1 MMQGIISSFL
11 KLGIIIA
18 VVVVVVYL
26 LAGSAYILDLLDATN
41 PNHSNSGSVSSTLN
55 SNYYDNNMPA
65 NIENEIINQ
74 ITSTGITY
82 VGNGDYKF
90 DIDLDEKI
98 NAIYDKLSQTDE
110 GRRVLDYLKGT
121 ESEKKELLKK
131 MVRAEIYTQYPD
143 LRSRDKIGTAVNS
156 NEIQGTIKIKRM
168 FSQEVKKVKS
178 FEKSSNTAVDL
189 TGIVCW
195 GDQYTLGNE
204 SDDTDN
210 YPSKLAEKLNTNVY
224 NLGFKDETIEE
235 ILLRAGA
242 DGFKFQTSG
251 DKFTI
256 GAGIGSTAEFSALL
270 KVDDENKGRIF
281 TNSDGSS
288 DDKKVKCSIGG
299 IEGLLTFDRSS
310 RKYTFTRTS
319 DGDEQEI
326 ESATEIKVETQ
337 SGYEEC
343 IPILWLGHNNY
354 DLVSSNN
361 TTYTYINYCNDL
373 INKLDNP
380 ENYIIIIPTQYNNV
394 QLQQTP
400 YTDSQYNELKD
411 KLIETFGIHCIDL
424 KAEGWDIGSSY
435 DDLAEIIKNKI
446 ASLGYDVGEKDEKN
460 AKAGEIEYD
469 GTIGIGEEITLEYI
483 PLGNS
488 LEPQPGT
495 LRWMIKQEDDDI
507 KNAALQF
514 FSMDSLGNLIVAN
527 WARVTTTHDNQ
538 SDSNGGRDS
547 YTYDEGYP
555 IVDVVYTLN
564 TVKVNYKSSV
574 SKYTMPFDYLWT
586 FMIMGEDSEFVENL
600 ADLALESKIE
610 ATLYDE
616 LTTVENDR
624 VDEYT
629 TAYNNHVKE
638 ESHTTVTTVNQY
650 NGNIISTDGGTSTR
664 EYDVTPN
671 PAETDTK
678 QRVNVVTETNKVKYR
693 VTYADVWMLTYR
705 VDGVEQ
711 IHYDGREQDSV
722 SIPGGSGS
730 GQYEIEKKENFTI
743 PSQRGTNI
751 YATSIVPKD
760 CENPPLV
767 ILAHGFTGKK
777 EGDDDHF
784 IKIGEAIAKS
794 GIAAIMIDFP
804 GCGRGRSEE
813 PSTNYT
819 LTNME
824 NDINS
829 AVEYMKNTYSI
840 DENQIGIVG
849 HSMGG
854 RVASEYLD
862 NSGVKVAALLSP
874 ANGDGINGLEF
885 LADST
890 DTTTLIEASK
900 VSPWNF
906 EVSADFVN
914 QMSSSH
920 PQSKISSFLSSGGK
934 IFVAYGTEDNVI
946 GQGTKDAVKSAVA
959 SSDYHEYSGGNHNLD
974 QYSSDSSVST
984 KIVDDVAK
992 FLCDSFGKEMSS
1004 SSAGTNL
1011 TDLYNQTVENITD
1024 ESSWT
1029 TYNTTTSNSTSS
1041 NSSSGTTTTVET
1053 TTTTDYQKRII
1064 NRAITTTVIKSGY
1077 TYTEGTSHVEEKTD
1091 KEATDDE
1098 IEKREFSEPNFVKY
1112 YLYSLEARANL
1123 TGTYSWLYEALEM
1136 NGRTSEFVDIT
1147 KYMIY
1152 KATGA
1157 DQGVTSFDF
1166 NAYNDSD
1173 FHDATD
1179 YGGISGGGGIIGDIT
1194 MGDSGLASGGAL
1206 LGAYVGGV
1214 APGEMTGEMKGT
1226 TDGEYWNTYRRR
1238 DGREFKLYCQNG
1250 AQTCLDRAK
1259 DTINSGFQGQS
1270 CAELDPSRTMSIE
1283 QLKPMILE
1291 CLQNGGAVV
1300 MYADF
1305 NKGTSSGGNVET
1317 FYGSD
1322 ARMHAIA
1329 ILDID
1334 ESGHVFISNPYY
1346 ESDGNGGQ
1354 KAGGWSQFTLYELMD
1369 TYPDLKDWSSGAMIR
1384 ARYFTIQ

>member
-1 MMQGIISSFL
+1 MKGSISSL
-11 KLGIIIA
+11 IKIGILIA
-18 VVVVVVYL
+18 IVVVVVYL
-26 LAGSAYILDLLDATN
+26 LAGAAYILDLLDATN
-41 PNHSNSGSVSSTLN
+41 PNHSSTGSVSSTLN
-55 SNYYDNNMPA
+55 DNYYDNNMPA
-65 NIENEIINQ
+65 NIENDIINQ
-74 ITSTGITY
+74 ITSSNIVY
-82 VGNGDYKF
+82 KGNGDYKLN
-90 DIDLDEKI
+90 IDLDEKI
-98 NAIYDKLSQTDE
+98 NAIYDRLSETDE

-121 ESEKKELLKK
+121 ETEKKELLKK
-131 MVRAEIYTQYPD
+131 MVRAEIFTQYPD
-143 LRSRDKIGTAVNS
+143 LRSQSKIGTDVDS
-156 NEIQGTIKIKRM
+156 NEIQGTIRIKRIL
-168 FSQEVKKVKS
+168 SQEIKRVKS
-178 FEKSSNTAVDL
+178 VEKSSNTAVDL

-195 GDQYTLGNE
+195 GDQYTVGNDE
-204 SDDTDN
+204 TDN
-210 YPSKLAEKLNTNVY
+210 YPNKLAESLNANVY
-224 NLGFKDETIEE
+224 NLGFQDETAEE

-242 DGFKFQTSG
+242 EGFVFQTTG

-256 GAGIGSTAEFSALL
+256 GSAMGSTVELSAVL
-270 KVDDENKGRIF
+270 KKDDENQGRIF
-281 TNSDGSS
+281 THCDGSS
-288 DDKKVKCSIGG
+288 DDKKVECTISG
-299 IEGLLTFDRSS
+299 IEGTLTYDRNST
-310 RKYTFTRTS
+310 KYTFTRTS
-319 DGDEQEI
+319 EGDEQEV
-326 ESATEIKVETQ
+326 ESGTEIIVESQ
-337 SGYEEC
+337 GGYDEC
-343 IPILWLGHNNY
+343 LPIIWFGNNDY
-354 DLVSSNN
+354 SYVSNN
-361 TTYTYINYCNDL
+361 NDRLYRYINYYNDL
-373 INKLDNP
+373 ISKLDEP
-380 ENYIIIIPTQYNNV
+380 DNYIIIIPTHYSNT

-400 YTDSQYNELKD
+400 YTDDQYNEIRD
-411 KLIETFGIHCIDL
+411 TLIETYGTHCIDL
-424 KAEGWDIGSSY
+424 KAEGWAVGGSY
-435 DDLAEIIKNKI
+435 DDLANIIQQKI
-446 ASLGYDVGEKDEKN
+446 ADLGYDVGQRDEQN
-460 AKAGEIEYD
+460 ANAGEIEFD
-469 GTIGIGEEITLEYI
+469 GTIAVGEEITLEYI

-495 LRWMIKQEDDDI
+495 LRWMIEQDDDDI
-507 KNAALQF
+507 KSAALQF
-514 FSMDSLGNLIVAN
+514 FSIDSVGNLIVAN

-555 IVDVVYTLN
+555 TVDVVYTLN

-574 SKYTMPFDYLWT
+574 SKYTMPFDFLWT

-600 ADLALESKIE
+600 ADLALDSKIE

-616 LTTVENDR
+616 LAIVENDR

-638 ESHTTVTTVNQY
+638 ESHTTVTTVNEY
-650 NGNIISTDGGTSTR
+650 NGNIISTDEGTSTR

-751 YATSIVPKD
+751 YATSIVPKNCD
-760 CENPPLV
+760 NMPLV

-777 EGDDDHF
+777 EGDDNHF

-804 GCGRGRSEE
+804 GCGNSQE

-829 AVEYMKNTYSI
+829 AVEYMKNNYSI
-840 DENQIGIVG
+840 DAEQIGIVG

-1011 TDLYNQTVENITD
+1011 TDLYNQTVENIPD

-1091 KEATDDE
+1091 KEATDQE
-1098 IEKREFSEPNFVKY
+1098 IENREFNEPNFVKY

-1123 TGTYSWLYEALEM
+1123 TNTYSWLYEALEM

-1152 KATGA
+1152 KAT
-1157 DQGVTSFDF
+1157 DDNQGVISIDF
-1166 NAYNDSD
+1166 STYNDSD

-1179 YGGISGGGGIIGDIT
+1179 YGGSINI
-1194 MGDSGLASGGAL
+1194 
-1206 LGAYVGGV
+1206 
-1214 APGEMTGEMKGT
+1214 
-1226 TDGEYWNTYRRR
+1226 
-1238 DGREFKLYCQNG
+1238 DGRN
-1250 AQTCLDRAK
+1250 
-1259 DTINSGFQGQS
+1259 I
-1270 CAELDPSRTMSIE
+1270 
-1283 QLKPMILE
+1283 
-1291 CLQNGGAVV
+1291 
-1300 MYADF
+1300 
-1305 NKGTSSGGNVET
+1305 
-1317 FYGSD
+1317 
-1322 ARMHAIA
+1322 
-1329 ILDID
+1329 
-1334 ESGHVFISNPYY
+1334 
-1346 ESDGNGGQ
+1346 
-1354 KAGGWSQFTLYELMD
+1354 
-1369 TYPDLKDWSSGAMIR
+1369 
-1384 ARYFTIQ
+1384 

>member
-1 MMQGIISSFL
+1 MKGSISSL
-11 KLGIIIA
+11 IKIGIIIA
-18 VVVVVVYL
+18 VVVVIIYL
-26 LAGSAYILDLLDATN
+26 LAGAAYILDLLDATN
-41 PNHSNSGSVSSTLN
+41 PNHSNSGSISSTLN
-55 SNYYDNNMPA
+55 NNYYDNNMPA

-74 ITSTGITY
+74 ITSSNIIY
-82 VGNGDYKF
+82 KGNGDYKLNL
-90 DIDLDEKI
+90 DLDEKI
-98 NAIYDKLSQTDE
+98 NSIYDNLSQSDE

-121 ESEKKELLKK
+121 ETEKKELLKK
-131 MVRAEIYTQYPD
+131 MVRAEIFTQYPD
-143 LRSRDKIGTAVNS
+143 LRSQSKIGTEVDS
-156 NEIQGTIKIKRM
+156 NEIQGTIRIKRIL
-168 FSQEVKKVKS
+168 SQEIKKVKRV
-178 FEKSSNTAVDL
+178 EKSSNTAIDL

-195 GDQYTLGNE
+195 GDQYTLGNDE
-204 SDDTDN
+204 TDN
-210 YPSKLAEKLNTNVY
+210 YPSKLEASLNTNVY
-224 NLGFKDETIEE
+224 NLGFKDETAEE

-242 DGFKFQTSG
+242 EGFVFQTTG

-256 GAGIGSTAEFSALL
+256 GSAMGSTVELSAIL
-270 KVDDENKGRIF
+270 KKDDENQGRIF
-281 TNSDGSS
+281 THCDGSS
-288 DDKKVKCSIGG
+288 DDKKVKCTISG
-299 IEGLLTFDRSS
+299 IEGTLTYDRNST
-310 RKYTFTRTS
+310 KYTFTRTS
-319 DGDEQEI
+319 EGSEQEVDTG
-326 ESATEIKVETQ
+326 TEIVVETQ
-337 SGYEEC
+337 GGYDEC
-343 IPILWLGHNNY
+343 LPIIWFGNNDY
-354 DLVSSNN
+354 SFVSNN
-361 TTYTYINYCNDL
+361 SDRLYKYINYYNDL
-373 INKLDNP
+373 ISKLDEP
-380 ENYIIIIPTQYNNV
+380 DNYIIIIPTHYSNT

-400 YTDSQYNELKD
+400 YTDEQYNELKD
-411 KLIETFGIHCIDL
+411 KLIETYGTHCIDL
-424 KAEGWDIGSSY
+424 KAEGWSVGSSY
-435 DDLAEIIKNKI
+435 DDLANIIQQKI
-446 ASLGYDVGEKDEKN
+446 ASLGYDVGQKEEQN
-460 AKAGEIEYD
+460 ANAGEIEFD
-469 GTIGIGEEITLEYI
+469 GTIAVGEEITLEYI

-495 LRWMIKQEDDDI
+495 LRWMIEQDDDDI
-507 KNAALQF
+507 KSAALQF
-514 FSMDSLGNLIVAN
+514 FSIDSVGNLIVAN

-555 IVDVVYTLN
+555 TVDVVYTLN

-586 FMIMGEDSEFVENL
+586 FLIMGEDTEFVENL
-600 ADLALESKIE
+600 ADLALESEIE

-638 ESHTTVTTVNQY
+638 DSHTTVTTVNQY
-650 NGNIISTDGGTSTR
+650 NGNTISRDEGTSTR

-671 PAETDTK
+671 PAQTDTK

-730 GQYEIEKKENFTI
+730 GQYEIEKNENFTI
-743 PSQRGTNI
+743 SSQRGTNI

-760 CENPPLV
+760 CENAPLV
-767 ILAHGFTGKK
+767 IFAHGFTGRK
-777 EGDDDHF
+777 EGDDNHF

-804 GCGRGRSEE
+804 GCGSSQEA
-813 PSTNYT
+813 STNYT

-854 RVASEYLD
+854 RVTSEYLD

-890 DTTTLIEASK
+890 DTTTLIDASR
-900 VSPWNF
+900 VAPWNF

-914 QMSSSH
+914 QMRSSH
-920 PQSKISSFLSSGGK
+920 PQSKIRSFVSGGGK

-946 GQGTKDAVKSAVA
+946 GQETKDAVKAAVA
-959 SSDYHEYSGGNHNLD
+959 SSDYHEYTGGNHNLD

-984 KIVDDVAK
+984 KIVDDVAQ

-1004 SSAGTNL
+1004 GSADNNL
-1011 TDLYNQTVENITD
+1011 TDLYNQTVENIPD

-1029 TYNTTTSNSTSS
+1029 TYNTTTNTSTSS

-1091 KEATDDE
+1091 KEATDQE
-1098 IEKREFSEPNFVKY
+1098 IENREFNEPNFVKY

-1123 TGTYSWLYEALEM
+1123 TNTYSWLYEALEM

-1152 KATGA
+1152 KAT
-1157 DQGVTSFDF
+1157 DDNQGVISIDF
-1166 NAYNDSD
+1166 STYNDSD

-1179 YGGISGGGGIIGDIT
+1179 YGGSINI
-1194 MGDSGLASGGAL
+1194 
-1206 LGAYVGGV
+1206 
-1214 APGEMTGEMKGT
+1214 
-1226 TDGEYWNTYRRR
+1226 
-1238 DGREFKLYCQNG
+1238 DGRN
-1250 AQTCLDRAK
+1250 
-1259 DTINSGFQGQS
+1259 I
-1270 CAELDPSRTMSIE
+1270 
-1283 QLKPMILE
+1283 
-1291 CLQNGGAVV
+1291 
-1300 MYADF
+1300 
-1305 NKGTSSGGNVET
+1305 
-1317 FYGSD
+1317 
-1322 ARMHAIA
+1322 
-1329 ILDID
+1329 
-1334 ESGHVFISNPYY
+1334 
-1346 ESDGNGGQ
+1346 
-1354 KAGGWSQFTLYELMD
+1354 
-1369 TYPDLKDWSSGAMIR
+1369 
-1384 ARYFTIQ
+1384 